1 LSEVDNI
8 PASEFLEWRRYD
20 AEEPVCA
27 SYVADVAQAHV
38 CNTLANI
45 YGNKTKLWDFILFRP
60 PEPPP
65 TPAQF
70 IAMLKSKG
78 FGSDRKKRKKK
89 VNG

>member
-1 LSEVDNI
+1 M
-8 PASEFLEWRRYD
+8 PANEFLQWRRYD

-38 CNTLANI
+38 CNTLANV

-65 TPAQF
+65 TPEQF
-70 IAMLKSKG
+70 VLMLKAKG
-78 FGSDRKKRKKK
+78 FNVNRNKKK
-89 VNG
+89 KK